1 MKRQKRLVWLCLAL
15 SPLVFGSCSDD
26 DDDDLIGYWVRMS
39 DFDGLARGEAS
50 GFTIGNKGY
59 LACGF
64 DGSKKNERMS
74 DLWEY
79 DMEMDAWMQKAD
91 FPGSARSKATAF
103 SILRDIS
110 NTSDEEYDDDYSTV
124 GCNLGGEQRAKVSLR
139 TFPSGDGWGYEIRLE
154 DKCLIYQS
162 MIPAIDSLRPFP
174 SEQSARR
181 VGRLVLKRV
190 VSGEP
195 FAVTVKE
202 VEDALKE

>member
-1 MKRQKRLVWLCLAL
+1 MIRTMINLVASAVAFGFVLA
-15 SPLVFGSCSDD
+15 
-26 DDDDLIGYWVRMS
+26 
-39 DFDGLARGEAS
+39 
-50 GFTIGNKGY
+50 
-59 LACGF
+59 
-64 DGSKKNERMS
+64 
-74 DLWEY
+74 
-79 DMEMDAWMQKAD
+79 
-91 FPGSARSKATAF
+91 AF
-103 SILRDIS
+103 
-110 NTSDEEYDDDYSTV
+110 V

-195 FAVTVKE
+195 FSVTVKE

>member
-1 MKRQKRLVWLCLAL
+1 MINLVASAVAFWLAL
-15 SPLVFGSCSDD
+15 
-26 DDDDLIGYWVRMS
+26 
-39 DFDGLARGEAS
+39 A
-50 GFTIGNKGY
+50 
-59 LACGF
+59 
-64 DGSKKNERMS
+64 
-74 DLWEY
+74 
-79 DMEMDAWMQKAD
+79 
-91 FPGSARSKATAF
+91 AF
-103 SILRDIS
+103 
-110 NTSDEEYDDDYSTV
+110 V

-139 TFPSGDGWGYEIRLE
+139 TFPSGDGWDYEIRLE

-162 MIPAIDSLRPFP
+162 MIPTIDSLRPFP